1 MKYLFSGLFSM
12 LLFSGLFSM
21 LQGENIKMDK
31 RVFLADPFIL
41 CENGKYYAFGTG
53 DSKSFKVYISDDLK
67 KWKLLPGKRNGAVMT
82 IDDVWGEKWLWAPEV
97 YKVNGE
103 YIMYFTGD
111 VHISCAVSSSITG
124 PFVQSEKK
132 PMCENENRI
141 DNTLFIDDD
150 GQGYVFF
157 NRWGQN
163 GGSEVWGAKLEKD
176 YKTIKEDTLFRVL
189 GAEEPWETIQD
200 SITEGP
206 FMIKHSGKYYITYT
220 ANNYKSKDYAVGYAV
235 ADKPEGPFVKA
246 AENPIL
252 RRPGNFVGSGHHSF
266 FKDKDG
272 KLRIVF
278 HVHYS
283 EKKIQPRF
291 MVIGEVFFENGKMK
305 IGKEFIIPEL
315 MEK

>member
-1 MKYLFSGLFSM
+1 MKIYKTIGFFSIILGFSV
-12 LLFSGLFSM
+12 LLAGA
-21 LQGENIKMDK
+21 EKMSN
-31 RVFLADPFIL
+31 RIFLADPFIHY
-41 CENGKYYAFGTG
+41 ENGKYYAYGTSAPDG
-53 DSKSFKVYISDDLK
+53 FEVYTSDDLK
-67 KWKLLPGKRNGAVMT
+67 NWQKHSSHVLKKS
-82 IDDVWGEKWLWAPEV
+82 DVWGEKWFWAPEI
-97 YKVNGE
+97 YKVDGD
-103 YIMYFTGD
+103 YIMYFTAD
-111 VHISCAVSSSITG
+111 VHISCAISKSPLG
-124 PFVQSEKK
+124 PFVQTEKK

-189 GAEEPWETIQD
+189 GAEEPWETVMNN
-200 SITEGP
+200 ITEGP
-206 FMIKHSGKYYITYT
+206 FMIKHDGKYYMTYT
-220 ANNYKSKDYAVGYAV
+220 ANNYKSQDYAVGYAV

-266 FKDKDG
+266 FKDRDG

-278 HVHYS
+278 HVHHS

>member
-1 MKYLFSGLFSM
+1 MS
-12 LLFSGLFSM
+12 
-21 LQGENIKMDK
+21 NRI
-31 RVFLADPFIL
+31 FLADPFIHY
-41 CENGKYYAFGTG
+41 ENGKYYAFGTG

-163 GGSEVWGAKLEKD
+163 GCSEVWGAKLEKD
-176 YKTIKEDTLFRVL
+176 YKTIREKTLFRVL
-189 GAEEPWETIQD
+189 GAEEPWETVMNN
-200 SITEGP
+200 IT
-206 FMIKHSGKYYITYT
+206 
-220 ANNYKSKDYAVGYAV
+220 
-235 ADKPEGPFVKA
+235 EGPFVKA

-266 FKDKDG
+266 FKDRDG

-283 EKKIQPRF
+283 EKKIRPRF